1 MTKEESQKQELEIL
15 KEDFEDL
22 KKYLDELREILPVS
36 VCTLSSFSVVVDI
49 NKTTEVLT
57 GYSSLEIIGKHIGV
71 LFYPKKDIVKLLKE
85 VQGKKEIREKEA
97 TLVTKNKSKIPVSIS
112 ISLRKDPK
120 GNPIGYFLTII
131 NLSKIKKYQ
140 KQLEKSAKELEEAKT
155 ISDIKAEA
163 RTKELKVLAKSLE
176 HKVEERTLELEQSKK
191 ALTNMLED
199 TEEARKI
206 AEERKKE
213 VEKRAKELEE
223 RTEELEKVRAV
234 LSNILE
240 DVDKLRVLA
249 EEERDKTRAIIVS
262 FADGLVVLDKEN
274 KITLIN
280 PKGES
285 LLNVK
290 AKEVEGK
297 DINALIEK
305 PLLARLVALLKE
317 KGKTKDLFREEL
329 AFKKP
334 TELIIEVT
342 TVSLAFRD
350 EKVII
355 LHDISREK
363 LIEKMKTEF
372 VSLAAHQLRTPL
384 SAIKWTLKM
393 LLDGDLGEITKEQ
406 RDFIEKTYQSNER
419 IISLIND
426 LLNVTRIEEGR
437 YLYKPQ
443 LFQIEK
449 VVQSVIDSYQ
459 GEIKKKKLK
468 FEFKKPKKKLPE
480 VKIDVE
486 KMKLV
491 IQNLLDNAIRYTSL
505 GGKVTIS
512 LKNIKKE
519 VEFQI
524 QDTGIGI
531 PKDQQE
537 RVFAKFFR
545 AANAI
550 RTDTEGSGLGLYI
563 AKNIVEAHGGR
574 IWFESEEGKGTTV
587 CFTIPIKEE
596 FTEFLETF

>member
-1 MTKEESQKQELEIL
+1 MAKKEPQKQELEIL
-15 KEDFEDL
+15 REDFEDL

-36 VCTLSSFSVVVDI
+36 VCTLSSFLVVVDI
-49 NKTTEVLT
+49 NKTAEILT
-57 GYSSLEIIGKHIGV
+57 GYSPLEIIGKHIEA
-71 LFYPKKDIVKLLKE
+71 LFYPKKDIVKLF
-85 VQGKKEIREKEA
+85 KKIQDKKKIREKE
-97 TLVTKNKSKIPVSIS
+97 TILVTKNKEKIPVSIS

-140 KQLEKSAKELEEAKT
+140 KQLEKSAKELKEAKT
-155 ISDIKAEA
+155 VSDIKAEA

-176 HKVEERTLELEQSKK
+176 RKVEERTLELEQSKM

-213 VEKRAKELEE
+213 AEKRAKELEE
-223 RTEELEKVRAV
+223 RTEELEKTRAV
-234 LSNILE
+234 LANILE

-249 EEERDKTRAIIVS
+249 EEERDKTRAIIMN
-262 FADGLVVLDKEN
+262 FTDGLIVLDKES

-297 DINALIEK
+297 NINTLAEK
-305 PLLARLVALLKE
+305 PSFVKLITLLKE
-317 KGKTKDLFREEL
+317 KGGTKDLFREEL

-334 TELIIEVT
+334 LEGIIEVT

-350 EKVII
+350 ERVII

-443 LFQIEK
+443 LFQLEK
-449 VVQSVIDSYQ
+449 AVQSVIDSYR

-505 GGKVTIS
+505 GGKVIVS

-519 VEFQI
+519 IEFQI

-531 PKDQQE
+531 PKDQQG

-545 AANAI
+545 AANAV

-563 AKNIVEAHGGR
+563 AKNIIEAHGGR
-574 IWFESEEGKGTTV
+574 IWFKSEEEKGTTV
-587 CFTIPIKEE
+587 YFTIPIKEE